1 MLGNYI
7 LADNQYIT
15 RAGVISL
22 LKTMNHDAG
31 ICEVTTSLELLE
43 TLRRHPRSVVVVDY
57 SLFDFMSMNH
67 LLNMKSGAGESSWLL
82 FSDEP
87 EEHFLRQLLLA
98 DPAISV
104 VMKHGTQA
112 QINDALMRVAA
123 GEVYWCD
130 LAQSVMRT
138 DVPPSRVADPL
149 TPSEKGILREIA
161 LGKTTKEIAAEKYL
175 SFHTINAH
183 RRNIYR
189 KLKVNSV
196 NEVTRYAL
204 QAGLIDLMEYYI

>member
-1 MLGNYI
+1 MLKNYI
-7 LADNQYIT
+7 LADNQDIT
-15 RAGVISL
+15 RVGLKAL
-22 LKTMNHDAG
+22 LQEMGAVTG
-31 ICEVTTSLELLE
+31 IYEVTSYLQLLE
-43 TLRRHPRSVVVVDY
+43 SLRAYPLSVVVVDY
-57 SLFDFMSMNH
+57 SLFDFLSMNH

-82 FSDEP
+82 FSEEP
-87 EEHFLRQLLLA
+87 EEYFLRQLLLA

-104 VMKHGTQA
+104 VLKHSTQA
-112 QINDALMRVAA
+112 QIKDALISVTA
-123 GEVYWCD
+123 GKGYWCEF
-130 LAQSVMRT
+130 AQSVMRT
-138 DVPPSRVADPL
+138 DVPPARMADPL
-149 TPSEKGILREIA
+149 TPSERIILREIA